1 MARSADRSRL
11 DARSVRR
18 HFEHAASTYDAA
30 AVLHREVG
38 RRMGERLGL
47 IKLQPARIL
56 DAGCG
61 TGEALAELRARY
73 PEATLVG
80 LDLAFGMVIAAR
92 RRAAALLGAP
102 GEALSGL
109 LDPRG
114 SSSAPCCFVCA
125 DAA

>member
-1 MARSADRSRL
+1 MSAPMPLSADRSRL
-11 DARSVRR
+11 EARSVRR
-18 HFEHAASTYDAA
+18 HFERAASTYDAA

-73 PEATLVG
+73 PEAMLVG

-92 RRAAALLGAP
+92 RRAAALQGGR

-109 LDPRG
+109 LDLRT
-114 SSSAPCCFVCA
+114 SSPAAYRFV
-125 DAA
+125 